1 MALELLIPISL
12 ILVLLLLSIK
22 LALFPTKTSDK
33 LPPCPRKLPFIGNL
47 HQIGLLPHQSLHKL
61 SKKHG
66 PLMLLQLGQVPTL
79 VVSSSQMAKE
89 ILKTHDLIFA
99 SRPKVNVADIMLY
112 GSQNMAF
119 SPYGEHWR
127 QMRKIA
133 VTNLLSMKRVQSLH
147 GTMEEQVAHMLSK
160 ISDAS
165 SSVSPINLSKIL
177 FSFTNGMLFR
187 AILGRSFDE
196 EDENKMKFHEMMEET
211 AVLLGGFNVEDY
223 FPSLGWLCSLFGL
236 DDRAKRT
243 SSKWDCVLDQMIEDH
258 VNMNKKGEGEDDDF
272 VDVLLSIQGD
282 PNKEFFLSKDHMKA
296 LLLDMLF
303 GGTETGYVTL
313 EWSLAELIRNPKVM
327 KKLQDEVR
335 GKAFGKSMVKQND
348 LSDMNY
354 LKAFLKEILRLHPPA
369 PLLVPRESMESCRIQ
384 GYDIP
389 KKTRV
394 IVNYWAITRD
404 QKIWD
409 SPEELRPERFEN
421 NPIDFKGQH
430 NYEYIPFGAGRRMCP
445 AVHYGVTITELALAN
460 LVHRF
465 DWKLPD
471 GMVIEDFDMTETHAL
486 TVKMK
491 SNLLLVAK
499 PYF

>member
-22 LALFPTKTSDK
+22 LALFSTKTSVK
-33 LPPCPRKLPFIGNL
+33 LPPSPRKLHFIGNL
-47 HQIGLLPHQSLHKL
+47 HQIGLLPHQSLHML

-79 VVSSSQMAKE
+79 VVSSSEMAKE

-99 SRPKVNVADIMLY
+99 SRPKVIAADIMLY
-112 GSQNMAF
+112 GSQNVAF

-147 GTMEEQVAHMLSK
+147 GTMEEQVVHMLSK

-165 SSVSPINLSKIL
+165 SSISPINMSKIL
-177 FSFTNGMLFR
+177 FSFNNGMLFR
-187 AILGRSFDE
+187 TILGRSFDE
-196 EDENKMKFHEMMEET
+196 ESENKMKFHEMMEET
-211 AVLLGGFNVEDY
+211 TALLGGFNVDDY

-236 DDRAKRT
+236 DERAKRT
-243 SSKWDCVLDQMIEDH
+243 SSKWDSALDQMIEDH
-258 VNMNKKGEGEDDDF
+258 VNRTKNGEEEDNDF
-272 VDVLLSIQGD
+272 VDVLLSI
-282 PNKEFFLSKDHMKA
+282 NKEFSLSKDHMKA
-296 LLLDMLF
+296 LLLDMLVA
-303 GGTETGYVTL
+303 GTETGYVIL
-313 EWSLAELIRNPKVM
+313 EWSLAELIRNPKIM

-335 GKAFGKSMVKQND
+335 AKAFGKSMVKEKD
-348 LSDMNY
+348 LSNMNY

-369 PLLVPRESMESCRIQ
+369 PLLAPRESMESCRIQ

-404 QKIWD
+404 PKIWD

-445 AVHYGVTITELALAN
+445 GVHYGATITELALAN

-471 GMVIEDFDMTETHAL
+471 GMAIEDLDMTETHAL
-486 TVKMK
+486 IVRMK

-499 PYF
+499 PCF